1 MDKRLAMRLLSGV
14 LTLLTPMMSAIA
26 QEPQEAVAGVVVSSG
41 IAGGGYWSAASRLKN
56 VADELGLQ
64 TRVQPST
71 GSLHNLEQLTDP
83 NSPVNL
89 AFAQADALRY
99 YLNDHPGV
107 EAQIETLENIGQEC
121 VFVITG
127 KNSAIRT
134 DADLQNSAN
143 HRLGI
148 ASADSGVAVTFRY
161 MASQLAGLKN
171 TRVVYGDTAV
181 ALQGLNSEQ
190 ASVDAV
196 MVVHRPREHSAEV
209 DMVLQQ
215 PDRYRFVEIVAQRLT
230 DAGGRDEAVYQSL
243 NLAMPAA
250 ADGERQRVRTICVK
264 GLLLA
269 NREKLN
275 LEQRDQ
281 LSQLVNQYWMR
292 VYATE

>member
-1 MDKRLAMRLLSGV
+1 MNKRLAIGLLSGV
-14 LTLLTPMMSAIA
+14 LTCLASLPSAIA
-26 QEPQEAVAGVVVSSG
+26 QEPEEAAAGIVVSSG
-41 IAGGGYWSAASRLKN
+41 IEGGGYWSAASRLKN
-56 VADELGLQ
+56 VANELGLN

-71 GSLHNLEQLTDP
+71 GSIHNLEQLTDP

-107 EAQIETLENIGQEC
+107 EAQIEALENIGQEC

-127 KNSAIRT
+127 KTSAIGT
-134 DADLQNSAN
+134 DADLQKSAN
-143 HRLGI
+143 QRLGI
-148 ASADSGVAVTFRY
+148 ASADSGVAVTFQY

-171 TRVVYGDTAV
+171 TRVVFGDTAA
-181 ALQGLNSEQ
+181 ALQGINSEQ

-215 PDRYRFVEIVAQRLT
+215 PDRYRFVEIVSERLT
-230 DAGGRDEAVYQSL
+230 DEGGRGEAVYQSL

-250 ADGERQRVRTICVK
+250 ADGERPRVRTICVK

-292 VYATE
+292 VHATE